1 MKAARLVEIGYPLE
15 IQDVPKPTIDP
26 DDERDDNQVILKVK
40 ACGICGTD
48 IHQIAGTAKVARLPI
63 TLGHEISGVVEE
75 VGRAV
80 TSGRLA
86 VPTFKRGDR
95 VVVNNVISCGECRPC
110 LRGKYNFCRNGLFF
124 GRHMDGG
131 LAEYVKVPA
140 RNLFRMPG
148 NVSFE
153 EGAIIGCAV
162 ATAYHA
168 LRISNVGPGDS
179 VVVWGLGGVGLALVQ
194 LARELSAAFPLVGVD
209 INDEKIALAKELGA
223 DFAVNARPTRSVGP
237 TSGAE
242 APGTQPPVDEILK
255 LTKDE
260 GGDTVFDTAG
270 VMDVDE
276 NGELLTLASVRS
288 GGQLIVVAT
297 CESPVSIQPHDDLG
311 IFEKR
316 FTGSCG
322 NLPDEIDYLLQLVSG
337 RRRLDLRKLI
347 THMIGLEEVNDV
359 IGKWGEGK
367 ELVIRPVVLF

>member
-1 MKAARLVEIGYPLE
+1 MKAARLVEIGKPLE

-86 VPTFKRGDR
+86 VPTFKCGDR

-179 VVVWGLGGVGLALVQ
+179 AVVWGLGGVGLALIQ
-194 LARELSAAFPLVGVD
+194 LARELSASFPLVAVD
-209 INDEKIALAKELGA
+209 IRDEKIALAKELGA
-223 DFAVNARPTRSVGP
+223 DFGVNAAKPDALGS
-237 TSGAE
+237 
-242 APGTQPPVDEILK
+242 ILK
-255 LTKDE
+255 LLKGE
-260 GGDTVFDTAG
+260 GADIVYDTAG
-270 VMDVDE
+270 VTDTDDS
-276 NGELLTLASVRS
+276 GELLTLSSVRS
-288 GGQLIVVAT
+288 GGQLIVIAT
-297 CESPVSIQPHDDLG
+297 CESPVTIQPHDDLG
-311 IFEKR
+311 IFEKN

-337 RRRLDLRKLI
+337 RRRLDLRKRI
-347 THMIGLEEVNDV
+347 THMISLEEVNDV
-359 IGKWGEGK
+359 IERWRGGE